1 MVNFLYHPTKMMTY
15 LAVSGITTFGGV
27 MLQSRVQLFFEVN
40 ILVEQAFEFGL
51 KFSDGP
57 FELS

>member
-1 MVNFLYHPTKMMTY
+1 MMTY

-57 FELS
+57 IELS